1 MGNIQIDSE
10 AVREVVAKGI
20 IESLSDEQR
29 NLVIQQAVQTLLEE
43 PRDSYGRNKGES
55 PLQIA
60 FNNAVRGVANDV
72 VREYLNLPDIR
83 SAVESSILVA
93 LKAYMEQYGYE
104 HLVSQAVGDRV
115 VEALFNKKFE

>member
-1 MGNIQIDSE
+1 MTMSIDSE
-10 AVREVVAKGI
+10 AAREVVAKGI

-29 NLVIQQAVQTLLEE
+29 NLVIQQAVQALLEE
-43 PRDSYGRNKGES
+43 PRDSYGRNKGKS

-60 FNNAVRGVANDV
+60 FNNAVRWVANDV
-72 VREYLNLPDIR
+72 VREYLDLPDIR

-93 LKAYMEQYGYE
+93 LKTYMEEYGYE